1 MSSEAVNYQ
10 EIHAYMIRK
19 TREYYLDPPAPLVE
33 AVIRAYKA
41 QGEEISYEE
50 AKPLVS
56 LINIQRYLKQES
68 VRTAQDLERKY
79 NLAELTKNVKLH
91 SSAINKTNSRFMGYL
106 PRPARTHNPRGPPA
120 SGLLR

>member
-19 TREYYLDPPAPLVE
+19 TREYYLEPPAPLVE

-41 QGEEISYEE
+41 QGQEISYEE

-56 LINIQRYLKQES
+56 LINIQRYLKQEM
-68 VRTAQDLERKY
+68 TEKWP
-79 NLAELTKNVKLH
+79 E
-91 SSAINKTNSRFMGYL
+91 FMGSIRENSL
-106 PRPARTHNPRGPPA
+106 PKTID
-120 SGLLR
+120 